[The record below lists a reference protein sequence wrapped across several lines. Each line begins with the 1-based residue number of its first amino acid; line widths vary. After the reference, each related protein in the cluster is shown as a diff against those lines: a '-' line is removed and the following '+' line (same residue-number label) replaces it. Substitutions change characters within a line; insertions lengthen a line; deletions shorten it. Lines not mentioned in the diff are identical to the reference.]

1 MSFKFLKAEKQFLE
15 TGLQT
20 PRSGFFRNP
29 FLLEV
34 ISRNHFLLKLNGLKQ
49 GLRHRPPFLRY
60 IYSDLSFKNCTI
72 YNLVCAYE
80 EAMLAIGVF
89 TITNFLSQFARS
101 SGD

>member
-60 IYSDLSFKNCTI
+60 IYI
-72 YNLVCAYE
+72 
-80 EAMLAIGVF
+80 
-89 TITNFLSQFARS
+89 
-101 SGD
+101 

>member
-34 ISRNHFLLKLNGLKQ
+34 ISRNHF
-49 GLRHRPPFLRY
+49 Y
-60 IYSDLSFKNCTI
+60 
-72 YNLVCAYE
+72 
-80 EAMLAIGVF
+80 
-89 TITNFLSQFARS
+89 
-101 SGD
+101 

>member
-60 IYSDLSFKNCTI
+60 IYI
-72 YNLVCAYE
+72 YIVIYHLKIVLYIIWCVH
-80 EAMLAIGVF
+80 MK
-89 TITNFLSQFARS
+89 RPC
-101 SGD
+101 